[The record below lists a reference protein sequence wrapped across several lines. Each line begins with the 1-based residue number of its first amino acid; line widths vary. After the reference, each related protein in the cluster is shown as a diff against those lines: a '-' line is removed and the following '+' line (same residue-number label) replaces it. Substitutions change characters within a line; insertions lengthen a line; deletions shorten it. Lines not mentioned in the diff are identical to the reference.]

1 MLERP
6 DKTELETLK
15 KRFPHRYKR
24 PVVDPTAYVAS
35 GVAVEGDVTIAAHAS
50 LWFNAVLR
58 GDVGRIVIGEGSN
71 VQDLC
76 MVHVSYE
83 KSSTLVGNHCTI
95 GHSAILHGCQIG
107 NHVLVGMGSL
117 ILDNAQIGDWVMLG
131 AGSLVTEG
139 KKIPSGTLAFGRPA
153 KVIRELT
160 DKEREYI
167 AWSSDHYR
175 HLARTYL

>member
-1 MLERP
+1 MEKLQ
-6 DKTELETLK
+6 
-15 KRFPHRYKR
+15 KRFPHRYKN
-24 PVVDPTAYVAS
+24 PVIDPTAYVAP
-35 GVAVEGDVTIAAHAS
+35 GVAVEGDVTIGAHAS

-71 VQDLC
+71 IQDLC
-76 MVHVSYE
+76 MVHVSYQ
-83 KSSTLVGNHCTI
+83 KSSTLVGCNSTI

-107 NHVLVGMGSL
+107 DNVLVGMGSL
-117 ILDNAQIGDWVMLG
+117 ILDNAEIGDWVMLG

-160 DKEREYI
+160 EKEREYI

-175 HLARTYL
+175 HLARTYV